1 MRVKF
6 RSVAITFLLLLGGMV
21 IALPWVAY
29 WSILAGIQ
37 GRPTAPAKTMTQ
49 AEINAI
55 WLTEEPDLPMA
66 QLDDITPYW
75 IYDLLLCGVYSGRCD
90 EDGLKHQMSLMAVR
104 VSRRYLS
111 HEGFGNR
118 RVSMLKWHTGNVSL
132 TIWLQRNKSPAELIS
147 LYYGR

>member
-1 MRVKF
+1 MDFPMRVKF
-6 RSVAITFLLLLGGMV
+6 RTVAITFLLLVGGVV

-29 WSILAGIQ
+29 WSILVGIQ
-37 GRPTAPAKTMTQ
+37 DRPTAPTQ

-55 WLTEEPDLPMA
+55 WLAEEPDLPMA

-75 IYDLLLCGVYSGRCD
+75 IYGWLVCAIYSGRCD
-90 EDGLKHQMSLMAVR
+90 EDGLQHQMSLMAVR

-118 RVSMLKWHTGNVSL
+118 RVNMLKWHTGNVSL